1 MRFFLTFFA
10 TLCLLNKPAWSDDNK
25 RVKVGELLCNTKLEK
40 MIYHDGSGDD
50 YFRLSDEPIRSAK
63 TPEDFLALTPSMQKW
78 VSLNKPELMSELSA
92 RGLLGDRWKGWLIEK
107 A

>member
-1 MRFFLTFFA
+1 
-10 TLCLLNKPAWSDDNK
+10 
-25 RVKVGELLCNTKLEK
+25 
-40 MIYHDGSGDD
+40 
-50 YFRLSDEPIRSAK
+50 
-63 TPEDFLALTPSMQKW
+63 ALTPSMQKW

>member
-63 TPEDFLALTPSMQKW
+63 ITIYDIKKLPK
-78 VSLNKPELMSELSA
+78 
-92 RGLLGDRWKGWLIEK
+92 LLFVEFHSPYLDETKKCAKSSCRYP
-107 A
+107 

>member
-1 MRFFLTFFA
+1 MIYEVFFTFLA

-50 YFRLSDEPIRSAK
+50 YFRLSNEPIRSAK
-63 TPEDFLALTPSMQKW
+63 ITIYDIKKLPKLLFVEFHSPRGSLERLANRK
-78 VSLNKPELMSELSA
+78 
-92 RGLLGDRWKGWLIEK
+92 GLRT
-107 A
+107 